1 MHFSQRCARKRL
13 KNEIFGGGCFEGV
26 RKQSVQNRQNTFFYK
41 LNASYTHSLLSR
53 MPNEYT
59 VQIEGGIRLL
69 KTLPGYRQISSC
81 FSDLT
86 FLRGLCH
93 CAQEKDDNHVA
104 SQPPHPSG
112 KPASP
117 LLRKMQLT
125 VDSLQ
130 MFCKYDK
137 GTKDI
142 WQEFQG
148 QKGLRVLYPLLI
160 IITRKTFH
168 TIALKHLIICQCRI
182 VGLKQY

>member
-1 MHFSQRCARKRL
+1 MFWRGKKTKCPEPTKHL
-13 KNEIFGGGCFEGV
+13 
-26 RKQSVQNRQNTFFYK
+26 FYK
-41 LNASYTHSLLSR
+41 LNASLHKIYPFAFVSHAQRIYGADRRRHTSVEDS
-53 MPNEYT
+53 T
-59 VQIEGGIRLL
+59 C
-69 KTLPGYRQISSC
+69 RQISSC